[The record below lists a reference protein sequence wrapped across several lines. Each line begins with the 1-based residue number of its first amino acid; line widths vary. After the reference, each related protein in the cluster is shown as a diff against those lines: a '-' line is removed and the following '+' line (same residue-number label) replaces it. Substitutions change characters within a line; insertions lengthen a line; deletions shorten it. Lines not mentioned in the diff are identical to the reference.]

1 MYVKSSVRVV
11 DAPRR
16 EYRGFKLR
24 LLKKGFIVR
33 ALVVRGVY
41 PVKRIDSSSIFFNT
55 NAVIVIK
62 KKNIPR
68 SLHLL
73 GTSIREI
80 QRKRFMYLF
89 NFTF

>member
-1 MYVKSSVRVV
+1 MYIKSSVRIV
-11 DAPRR
+11 DAPRQ

-24 LLKKGFIVR
+24 LLKKGFVVR
-33 ALVVRGVY
+33 ALIIRGLY
-41 PVKRIDSSSIFFNT
+41 PIKRIDSSSIYFNT
-55 NAVIVIK
+55 NAVIIIK
-62 KKNIPR
+62 KKNTPR